1 MTWTRGG
8 DSAATDPDLMKVA
21 GYDPED
27 DRLLN
32 EVAGFVFRCYFQV
45 ARHRTDYAV
54 DPGTV
59 MALGLGRWREL
70 VSHATRAGLMTPV
83 EVDGVTHW
91 QMKADPG
98 FMHVPTRA
106 ELEWAAQRKKDLRD
120 PRLYVQVRLRDGDNC
135 RWCGILVH
143 WTGPR
148 TNRSAELDHL
158 NPGEPGTAETMVV
171 ACAQCNHGRG
181 ADVEVWDSKR
191 SLRPAPERP
200 IYGVHTAKVL
210 TANGWPTEPNHVS
223 DDDGKAP
230 AGADTARPKAVRP
243 ATPGDGRRRRSKA
256 AADPAPS
263 ATRSAARSESRR
275 NPDGVSN
282 PQSPESG
289 LLGSGRDG
297 SVTPPPTEG
306 APHEEPQAASSSP
319 FTDQPARPHTS
330 PRRRRGKRGGRRRP
344 QTGGSL

>member
-54 DPGTV
+54 DPGTA
-59 MALGLGRWREL
+59 MALGGARWREL

-83 EVDGVTHW
+83 EIDSVQHW
-91 QMKADPG
+91 MMKADSG

-148 TNRSAELDHL
+148 TNRSGELDHL
-158 NPGEPGTAETMVV
+158 NPGEPGTFETMVV
-171 ACAQCNHGRG
+171 SCAQCNHGRG

-191 SLRPAPERP
+191 ALRPAPEQP
-200 IYGVHTAKVL
+200 VYGSHTAKVL
-210 TANGWPTEPNHVS
+210 TNNGWPTTPNHRS
-223 DDDGKAP
+223 DEDTQAP
-230 AGADTARPKAVRP
+230 AGAGTARPDQAVRP
-243 ATPGDGRRRRSKA
+243 ATPGDGPTSRPRTPR
-256 AADPAPS
+256 
-263 ATRSAARSESRR
+263 ESRPSPAR
-275 NPDGVSN
+275 VSN
-282 PQSPESG
+282 PQSPETE
-289 LLGSGRDG
+289 LVGSGREG
-297 SVTPPPTEG
+297 SDTTSTPGGHSP
-306 APHEEPQAASSSP
+306 SSNTTP
-319 FTDQPARPHTS
+319 DQPQPPR
-330 PRRRRGKRGGRRRP
+330 PRRRRGKRGGGRSRSNP
-344 QTGGSL
+344 GGTTA